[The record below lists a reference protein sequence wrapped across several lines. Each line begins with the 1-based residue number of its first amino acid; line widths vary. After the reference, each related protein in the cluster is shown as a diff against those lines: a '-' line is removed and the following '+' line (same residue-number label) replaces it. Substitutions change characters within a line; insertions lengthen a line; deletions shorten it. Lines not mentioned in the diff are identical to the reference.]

1 MARRVTPEGAH
12 KYGARQAVAHD
23 GTVFPSKRECKRY
36 EELRLLE
43 KMGKIVELQTQVKYE
58 LVPAQKRDDGKA
70 ERAVTYTLD
79 FQYFDKEARAWR
91 YEDSKG
97 MKTQQYVIRRKLML
111 WIHGITIQEV

>member
-1 MARRVTPEGAH
+1 MS
-12 KYGARQAVAHD
+12 KYGAKKAVAQD
-23 GTVFPSKRECKRY
+23 GTVLASKRECNRY

-58 LVPAQKRDDGKA
+58 LVPSQKRDDGKT

-79 FQYFDKEARAWR
+79 FQYFDKEARKWR

-111 WIHGITIQEV
+111 WVHGIRIEEV